1 LTLKNNNDKINAT
14 KLHLGGDIMHT
25 FSHVLEHTILDSLK
39 LLPFLFV
46 TFLVIEYIEHKIDN
60 KKIVTASGRFGPFIG
75 GLLGV
80 FPQCGFSAS
89 ATNLYA
95 TRIITLGTLISVYL
109 STSDEMLPILMANKV
124 DFSLILKILGFKFLI
139 GMLCG
144 FIIDFVFRKRTTKLE
159 IDKLCEHD
167 HCNCSHNH
175 NIFVSALKHTL
186 NITIFVLIFLFI
198 VNVIFEYLGE
208 DFLSKI
214 FMKDTIFSHFLS
226 SIVGLIPNCGASI
239 MITELY
245 LNNTI
250 TFGAMMSGLLT
261 GSGIGILILFKSN
274 KNIKENVFILSLI
287 YLIGV
292 VSGIIIDLMGI
303 LI

>member
-1 LTLKNNNDKINAT
+1 
-14 KLHLGGDIMHT
+14 MHI
-25 FSHVLEHTILDSLK
+25 FLHVLEHTILDSIK

-46 TFLVIEYIEHKIDN
+46 TFLIIEYIEHKIDN
-60 KKIVTASGRFGPFIG
+60 KKIVTASGKFGPFIG

-124 DFSLILKILGFKFLI
+124 EFSVILKILGLKFLI
-139 GMLCG
+139 GMFCG
-144 FIIDFVFRKRTTKLE
+144 FIIDFIFRKKTNKLE

-167 HCNCSHNH
+167 HCNCSHSH
-175 NIFVSALKHTL
+175 NVFTSAFKHTI
-186 NITIFVLIFLFI
+186 NITIFILIFLFI
-198 VNVIFEYLGE
+198 VNVTFEYLGE

-214 FMKDTIFSHFLS
+214 FMKNTIFSHFLS

-261 GSGIGILILFKSN
+261 GSGIAIIILFKSN
-274 KNIKENVFILSLI
+274 KNIKQNIFILFLI

-303 LI
+303 FI